1 MNDSEPGLFV
11 EFWENFTWKK
21 YLDHPARHLA
31 KLFSLSYSVAELT
44 NNEIAHLH
52 LLLVWQLLCIRHAI
66 GQALSLV
73 GNHVTNS
80 PAHSPAKHGPGNS
93 DLWDKAQEIATEKT
107 SMDSES
113 LRMNE

>member
-44 NNEIAHLH
+44 NNEIAVQCQNDHMMPMNAKRSSSSSLGVAVALYTTRDWTSTILGRESCYEH
-52 LLLVWQLLCIRHAI
+52 TVDGGRRTLADLLQEHFL
-66 GQALSLV
+66 GV
-73 GNHVTNS
+73 G
-80 PAHSPAKHGPGNS
+80 
-93 DLWDKAQEIATEKT
+93 
-107 SMDSES
+107 
-113 LRMNE
+113 